1 MKVSRKLAK
10 IRVASVAALAVATIV
25 IGSMPAFGA
34 GVALDDVDEANSVA
48 DAISE
53 AADFEEPTL
62 EPVETS
68 EAIEA
73 EAVGI
78 DALVSLPV
86 EAGTIYLGESDA
98 ADSVAVIMPPE
109 ADVESAVIADD
120 GTVVYAATDTSGDS
134 GVDIG
139 VTIIEDGSIRIHT
152 VISSPDAP
160 HEFTYELEVPEG
172 TTLSIED
179 DGSVSGLDPEGRF
192 VVGAATPWATDANG
206 VDVETSYRLEGNAI
220 IQTVETSDENA
231 YPVVA
236 DPWLGVDLISSVVW
250 ATNLWQY
257 SPTMKVYP
265 TWYGRFGPAAA
276 RWAAWSETLAKT
288 PRRGWP
294 YPDTATLRDQFY
306 CHWDIVR
313 LRAPNKEYWGLDSK
327 LPNRGYWGFVAN
339 ECN

>member
-1 MKVSRKLAK
+1 M
-10 IRVASVAALAVATIV
+10 AALTAATIV
-25 IGSMPAFGA
+25 IGSMPALGA
-34 GVALDDVDEANSVA
+34 GAALDEVEEANSVA

-53 AADFEEPTL
+53 VADFEEPTL
-62 EPVETS
+62 EPVVTAA
-68 EAIEA
+68 AIEA
-73 EAVGI
+73 EALGTE
-78 DALVSLPV
+78 ALVSLPI
-86 EAGTIYLGESDA
+86 EAGTIYLGEFDA
-98 ADSVAVIMPPE
+98 AGSVAVLMPPE

-120 GTVVYAATDTSGDS
+120 GTVVYAATDTSDNN

-160 HEFTYELEVPEG
+160 HEFTYELAVPEG

-179 DGSVSGLDPEGRF
+179 DGSVTGLDPEGRF
-192 VVGAATPWATDANG
+192 VVGAAAPWATDANG
-206 VDVETSYRLEGNAI
+206 VAVDTSYRLEGNAI
-220 IQTVETSDENA
+220 VQTVETSDENA

-276 RWAAWSETLAKT
+276 RWAAWSETLSKT